1 MPYIGKTPLTGAYQ
15 LCDAITTSAT
25 ATYNL
30 TVGSSPVIP
39 GAAQNC
45 IVSLNGVIQ
54 APVSA
59 YTVSGSTIV
68 FASTLSA
75 TDVID
80 FILILGNVFDIGKP
94 TDGSVTNASI
104 ANSTI
109 DLTTKV
115 TGVLPVA
122 NGGTNLS
129 SGFANGITQ
138 ADQWRITAAL
148 TGTGAVIT
156 ANWERADTNSPGL
169 IGTGMT
175 QSSGRFTFPSTGI
188 YLVNF
193 GSYVTA
199 TATRDYAGAYIMVST
214 DGGSNFSA
222 ALEMFGSVN
231 VINAYD
237 QLFGSL
243 LLDVTNT
250 TNIKVEFNIAASGS
264 TSYDGA
270 TGNNR
275 TYATFIRLGD
285 T

>member
-1 MPYIGKTPLTGAYQ
+1 MAISNAFKFANNILTNGGY
-15 LCDAITTSAT
+15 DAAD
-25 ATYNL
+25 L
-30 TVGSSPVIP
+30 V
-39 GAAQNC
+39 GAA
-45 IVSLNGVIQ
+45 
-54 APVSA
+54 
-59 YTVSGSTIV
+59 
-68 FASTLSA
+68 
-75 TDVID
+75 
-80 FILILGNVFDIGKP
+80 
-94 TDGSVTNASI
+94 
-104 ANSTI
+104 
-109 DLTTKV
+109 
-115 TGVLPVA
+115 
-122 NGGTNLS
+122 GG
-129 SGFANGITQ
+129 GITE
-138 ADQWRITAAL
+138 ADQWRITTAL
-148 TGTGAVIT
+148 TGTGGIIT
-156 ANWERADTNSPGL
+156 ANWERADTNSPGM

-214 DGGSNFSA
+214 DGGSNFSV

-250 TNIKVEFNIAASGS
+250 TNIKVEFNISASGS
-264 TSYDGA
+264 TTYDGA